1 MVSLLIARH
10 YTSDRLHLGYRI
22 PVGAGLNPR
31 MIERWQLVLRMFF
44 RSDLREDQ
52 KTTVLD
58 VCPQRIRTPAQ
69 AGFG

>member
-1 MVSLLIARH
+1 MQDI
-10 YTSDRLHLGYRI
+10 T
-22 PVGAGLNPR
+22 PVIICIWVTAFQFGAGLNPR

-52 KTTVLD
+52 KTTALD

-69 AGFG
+69 TGFG

>member
-1 MVSLLIARH
+1 MQDIAQVIICIWVAEFQ
-10 YTSDRLHLGYRI
+10 LGT
-22 PVGAGLNPR
+22 ALNPR

-58 VCPQRIRTPAQ
+58 VCPLRIRTPAQ
-69 AGFG
+69 AGFGC

>member
-1 MVSLLIARH
+1 MQDI
-10 YTSDRLHLGYRI
+10 T
-22 PVGAGLNPR
+22 PVIVCIWVTEFQFGAGLNPR